1 MGMKFSH
8 EMKPLLADDFCF
20 YRGTSFFYASN
31 HVIIKYSLCNELKGA
46 YERKRKRRFFMIQ
59 SLAFILLLGLI
70 MAEISKRLK
79 LPRIVGMLFTGIV
92 LGPFVLNLLDPKIL
106 SISAE
111 LRQIALLIILIKAG
125 LSLDLKDLKKAS
137 RPALLLSFLPASFE
151 ILGYALLAPILLKI
165 STIDALLMGAVLSAV
180 SPAVVVPRMSMLMDE
195 GYGTD
200 KAIPQMIMAG
210 ASMDDI
216 FVIVLFTSFLG
227 MAMGQGVDL
236 SQFANIPISIV
247 LGIAIG
253 AVFGLVASFVFEKSF
268 SKKHLIRNSMKVI
281 IIMALSFLLVAIE
294 GLLKE
299 KLAISSLIAVV
310 TMAMTIRIKSVESV
324 SARLSAKFAKLWI
337 AAEVMLFVLV
347 GAEVDIRYTL
357 DAGLMAIVM
366 IFLAL
371 AFRTV
376 GVLIALAGTGLNKK
390 EKLFTVFSYLPKAT
404 VQAAIGSVPLAMGL
418 ESGKIILSV
427 AALAILITAPL
438 GATMMDLTYKKFLN
452 K

>member
-1 MGMKFSH
+1 
-8 EMKPLLADDFCF
+8 
-20 YRGTSFFYASN
+20 
-31 HVIIKYSLCNELKGA
+31 
-46 YERKRKRRFFMIQ
+46 MIQ

-70 MAEISKRLK
+70 LAEVSKRLK
-79 LPRIVGMLFTGIV
+79 LPRIVGMLFTGIL

-137 RPALLLSFLPASFE
+137 RPALLLSFLPATFE

-195 GYGTD
+195 GYGTK

-216 FVIVLFTSFLG
+216 YVIVLFTSFLG
-227 MAMGQGVDL
+227 MAMGKGVDL
-236 SQFANIPISIV
+236 SKFAAIPISIV

-268 SKKHLIRNSMKVI
+268 SKKHLIRNSMKAL

-294 GLLKE
+294 GLLKG
-299 KLAISSLIAVV
+299 KVAISSLIAVV

-324 SARLSAKFAKLWI
+324 SSRLSSKFAKLWI
-337 AAEVMLFVLV
+337 AAEIMLFVLV

-357 DAGLMAIVM
+357 DAGLMAVVM
-366 IFLAL
+366 IFAAL

-376 GVLIALAGTGLNKK
+376 GVIISTAGTGLNKK

-438 GATMMDLTYKKFLN
+438 GATLMDLSYKKFLE

>member
-1 MGMKFSH
+1 
-8 EMKPLLADDFCF
+8 
-20 YRGTSFFYASN
+20 
-31 HVIIKYSLCNELKGA
+31 
-46 YERKRKRRFFMIQ
+46 MIQ

-165 STIDALLMGAVLSAV
+165 SSLDALLMGAVLSAV

-236 SQFANIPISIV
+236 SQFAKIPISIV

-357 DAGLMAIVM
+357 DAGLMAVVM

-371 AFRTV
+371 AFRTI

-438 GATMMDLTYKKFLN
+438 GATAMDLTYKRYLN

>member
-1 MGMKFSH
+1 
-8 EMKPLLADDFCF
+8 
-20 YRGTSFFYASN
+20 
-31 HVIIKYSLCNELKGA
+31 
-46 YERKRKRRFFMIQ
+46 MIQ
-59 SLAFILLLGLI
+59 SLAFIFLLGLI
-70 MAEISKRLK
+70 MAEVSKRLK

-236 SQFANIPISIV
+236 SQFAKIPISIV

-281 IIMALSFLLVAIE
+281 IILALSFLLVAIE

-299 KLAISSLIAVV
+299 KIAISSLIAVV

-324 SARLSAKFAKLWI
+324 SARLSSKFAKLWI

-371 AFRTV
+371 AFRTI

-438 GATMMDLTYKKFLN
+438 GATAMDLTYKHYLN

>member
-1 MGMKFSH
+1 MYSSIA
-8 EMKPLLADDFCF
+8 EE
-20 YRGTSFFYASN
+20 GTSSRAHLN
-31 HVIIKYSLCNELKGA
+31 AKDKGVN
-46 YERKRKRRFFMIQ
+46 MIQ

-165 STIDALLMGAVLSAV
+165 SSVDALLMGSVLSAV

-236 SQFANIPISIV
+236 SQFAKIPISIV

-253 AVFGLVASFVFEKSF
+253 AVFGLVASFVFENSF

-357 DAGLMAIVM
+357 DAGLMAVVM
-366 IFLAL
+366 IFAAL
-371 AFRTV
+371 AFRTIV
-376 GVLIALAGTGLNKK
+376 VLIALAGTGLNKK
-390 EKLFTVFSYLPKAT
+390 ENLFTVFSYLPKAT

-438 GATMMDLTYKKFLN
+438 GATAMDMTYKKFLE

>member
-1 MGMKFSH
+1 
-8 EMKPLLADDFCF
+8 
-20 YRGTSFFYASN
+20 
-31 HVIIKYSLCNELKGA
+31 
-46 YERKRKRRFFMIQ
+46 MIQ

-165 STIDALLMGAVLSAV
+165 SSLDALLMGAVLSAV

-236 SQFANIPISIV
+236 SQFAKIPISIV

-281 IIMALSFLLVAIE
+281 IILALSFLLVAIE

-371 AFRTV
+371 AFRTI

-438 GATMMDLTYKKFLN
+438 GATAMDMTYKRYLN

>member
-1 MGMKFSH
+1 
-8 EMKPLLADDFCF
+8 
-20 YRGTSFFYASN
+20 
-31 HVIIKYSLCNELKGA
+31 
-46 YERKRKRRFFMIQ
+46 MIQ

-125 LSLDLKDLKKAS
+125 LSLDLKDLKKAT

-236 SQFANIPISIV
+236 SQFAKIPISIV

-376 GVLIALAGTGLNKK
+376 GVLIALVGTGLNKK

-438 GATMMDLTYKKFLN
+438 GATAMDLTYKHYLN

>member
-1 MGMKFSH
+1 
-8 EMKPLLADDFCF
+8 
-20 YRGTSFFYASN
+20 
-31 HVIIKYSLCNELKGA
+31 
-46 YERKRKRRFFMIQ
+46 MIQ
-59 SLAFILLLGLI
+59 SMAFIFLLGLI

-151 ILGYALLAPILLKI
+151 ILGYALLAPIILKI

-236 SQFANIPISIV
+236 SQFAKIPISIV

-281 IIMALSFLLVAIE
+281 IILALSFLLVAIE

-357 DAGLMAIVM
+357 DAGLMAVAM

-404 VQAAIGSVPLAMGL
+404 VQAAIGSVPLATGL

-438 GATMMDLTYKKFLN
+438 GATAMDLTYKKFLN

>member
-1 MGMKFSH
+1 
-8 EMKPLLADDFCF
+8 
-20 YRGTSFFYASN
+20 
-31 HVIIKYSLCNELKGA
+31 
-46 YERKRKRRFFMIQ
+46 MIQ

-70 MAEISKRLK
+70 MAEVSKRLK

-137 RPALLLSFLPASFE
+137 RPAILLSFLPASFE

-165 STIDALLMGAVLSAV
+165 SSVDALLMGAVLSAV

-236 SQFANIPISIV
+236 SQFAKIPISIV

-253 AVFGLVASFVFEKSF
+253 AVFGLIASFVFEKSF

-281 IIMALSFLLVAIE
+281 IILALSFLLVAIE

-310 TMAMTIRIKSVESV
+310 AMAMTIRIKSVESV
-324 SARLSAKFAKLWI
+324 SSRLSAKFAKLWI

-347 GAEVDIRYTL
+347 GTEVDIRYTL
-357 DAGLMAIVM
+357 DAGLMAVVM
-366 IFLAL
+366 IFAAL
-371 AFRTV
+371 AFRTI

-390 EKLFTVFSYLPKAT
+390 EKLFTVFSCLPKAT

-438 GATMMDLTYKKFLN
+438 GATAMDLTYKKFLE

>member
-1 MGMKFSH
+1 
-8 EMKPLLADDFCF
+8 
-20 YRGTSFFYASN
+20 
-31 HVIIKYSLCNELKGA
+31 
-46 YERKRKRRFFMIQ
+46 MIQ

-70 MAEISKRLK
+70 MAEISKHLK

-165 STIDALLMGAVLSAV
+165 SSVDALLMGAVLSAV

-236 SQFANIPISIV
+236 SQFAKIPISIV

-357 DAGLMAIVM
+357 DAGLMAVVM

-371 AFRTV
+371 AFRTI

-404 VQAAIGSVPLAMGL
+404 VQAAIGSVPLTMGL

-438 GATMMDLTYKKFLN
+438 GATAMDLTYKHYLN

>member
-1 MGMKFSH
+1 
-8 EMKPLLADDFCF
+8 
-20 YRGTSFFYASN
+20 
-31 HVIIKYSLCNELKGA
+31 
-46 YERKRKRRFFMIQ
+46 MIQ

-165 STIDALLMGAVLSAV
+165 SSIDALLMGAVLSAV

-236 SQFANIPISIV
+236 SQFAKIPISIV
-247 LGIAIG
+247 LGITIG

-438 GATMMDLTYKKFLN
+438 GATAMDLTYKKFLE

>member
-1 MGMKFSH
+1 
-8 EMKPLLADDFCF
+8 
-20 YRGTSFFYASN
+20 
-31 HVIIKYSLCNELKGA
+31 
-46 YERKRKRRFFMIQ
+46 MIQ

-180 SPAVVVPRMSMLMDE
+180 SPAVVVPRMSMLIDE

-236 SQFANIPISIV
+236 SQFAKIPISIV

-281 IIMALSFLLVAIE
+281 IILALSFLLVAIE

-299 KLAISSLIAVV
+299 KIAISSLIAVV

-324 SARLSAKFAKLWI
+324 SARLSSKFAKLWI

-371 AFRTV
+371 AFRTI

-438 GATMMDLTYKKFLN
+438 GATAMDLTYKHYLN

>member
-1 MGMKFSH
+1 
-8 EMKPLLADDFCF
+8 
-20 YRGTSFFYASN
+20 
-31 HVIIKYSLCNELKGA
+31 
-46 YERKRKRRFFMIQ
+46 MIQ
-59 SLAFILLLGLI
+59 SLALIFLLGLI
-70 MAEISKRLK
+70 LAEVSKRLK
-79 LPRIVGMLFTGIV
+79 LPRIVGMLFTGV
-92 LGPFVLNLLDPKIL
+92 LLGPFVLNLLDDKIL
-106 SISAE
+106 GISAE

-125 LSLDLKDLKKAS
+125 LSLDLSDLKKAS

-151 ILGYALLAPILLKI
+151 ILGYALFAPILLKI
-165 STIDALLMGAVLSAV
+165 RAIDALLMGAVLGAV

-195 GYGTD
+195 GYGTK

-216 FVIVLFTSFLG
+216 YVIVLFTSFLG
-227 MAMGQGVDL
+227 MSMGKGVDM
-236 SQFANIPISIV
+236 SKFASIPISIV
-247 LGIAIG
+247 LGIALG
-253 AVFGLVASFVFEKSF
+253 AVFGIIASFVFERSF
-268 SKKHLIRNSMKVI
+268 AKKHLIRNSMKAL

-294 GLLKE
+294 GALKGR
-299 KLAISSLIAVV
+299 LAISSLIAVV
-310 TMAMTIRIKSVESV
+310 TMAMTIKIKSVSSV
-324 SARLSAKFAKLWI
+324 SQRLSAKFAKFWI
-337 AAEVMLFVLV
+337 AAELMLFVLV

-357 DAGLMAIVM
+357 DAGLMAVVM
-366 IFLAL
+366 IFVAL

-376 GVLIALAGTGLNKK
+376 GVMIALLGTKLNKK

-438 GATMMDLTYKKFLN
+438 GAAAMDLTYKHFLE

>member
-1 MGMKFSH
+1 MYSSIA
-8 EMKPLLADDFCF
+8 EE
-20 YRGTSFFYASN
+20 GTSSRAHLN
-31 HVIIKYSLCNELKGA
+31 AKDKGVN
-46 YERKRKRRFFMIQ
+46 MIQ

-151 ILGYALLAPILLKI
+151 ILGYALLAPIFLKI

-236 SQFANIPISIV
+236 SQFTKIPISIV

-253 AVFGLVASFVFEKSF
+253 AIFGLVASFVFEKSF

-324 SARLSAKFAKLWI
+324 SARLSAKFEKLWI

-357 DAGLMAIVM
+357 DAGLMAVVM
-366 IFLAL
+366 IFAAL
-371 AFRTV
+371 AFRTI

-438 GATMMDLTYKKFLN
+438 GATAMDLTYKKFLN

>member
-1 MGMKFSH
+1 
-8 EMKPLLADDFCF
+8 
-20 YRGTSFFYASN
+20 
-31 HVIIKYSLCNELKGA
+31 
-46 YERKRKRRFFMIQ
+46 MIQ
-59 SLAFILLLGLI
+59 SLAFIFLLGLI
-70 MAEISKRLK
+70 MAEVSKRLK

-180 SPAVVVPRMSMLMDE
+180 SPAVVVPRMSMLIDE

-236 SQFANIPISIV
+236 SQFAKIPISIV

-281 IIMALSFLLVAIE
+281 IILALSFLLVAIE

-299 KLAISSLIAVV
+299 KIAISSLIAVV

-324 SARLSAKFAKLWI
+324 SARLSSKFAKLWI

-371 AFRTV
+371 AFRTI

-438 GATMMDLTYKKFLN
+438 GATAMDLTYKHYLN

>member
-1 MGMKFSH
+1 
-8 EMKPLLADDFCF
+8 
-20 YRGTSFFYASN
+20 
-31 HVIIKYSLCNELKGA
+31 
-46 YERKRKRRFFMIQ
+46 MIQ

-180 SPAVVVPRMSMLMDE
+180 SPAVVVPRMSMLIDE

-236 SQFANIPISIV
+236 SQFAKIPISIV

-253 AVFGLVASFVFEKSF
+253 AVFGLIASFVFEKSF

-357 DAGLMAIVM
+357 DAGLMAVVM
-366 IFLAL
+366 IFAAL
-371 AFRTV
+371 AFRTI

-438 GATMMDLTYKKFLN
+438 GATAMDMTYKKFLE

>member
-1 MGMKFSH
+1 
-8 EMKPLLADDFCF
+8 
-20 YRGTSFFYASN
+20 
-31 HVIIKYSLCNELKGA
+31 
-46 YERKRKRRFFMIQ
+46 MIQ

-180 SPAVVVPRMSMLMDE
+180 SPAVVVPRMSMLIDE

-236 SQFANIPISIV
+236 SQFAKIPISIV

-253 AVFGLVASFVFEKSF
+253 AVFGLIASFVFEKSF

-357 DAGLMAIVM
+357 DAGLMAVVM

-371 AFRTV
+371 AFRTI

-438 GATMMDLTYKKFLN
+438 GAMAMDLTYKKFLN

>member
-1 MGMKFSH
+1 
-8 EMKPLLADDFCF
+8 
-20 YRGTSFFYASN
+20 
-31 HVIIKYSLCNELKGA
+31 
-46 YERKRKRRFFMIQ
+46 MIQ

-70 MAEISKRLK
+70 LAEVSKRLK
-79 LPRIVGMLFTGIV
+79 LPRIVGMLFTGIL

-125 LSLDLKDLKKAS
+125 LSLDLSDLKKAS
-137 RPALLLSFLPASFE
+137 RPALLLSFLPATFE

-165 STIDALLMGAVLSAV
+165 RAIDALLMGAVLSAV

-195 GYGTD
+195 GYGTK

-216 FVIVLFTSFLG
+216 YVIVLFTSFLG
-227 MAMGQGVDL
+227 MAMGKGVDL
-236 SQFANIPISIV
+236 SKFAAIPISIV

-268 SKKHLIRNSMKVI
+268 SKKHLIRNSMKAL

-294 GLLKE
+294 GLLKG
-299 KLAISSLIAVV
+299 KVAISSLIAVV

-324 SARLSAKFAKLWI
+324 SSRLSSKFAKLWI
-337 AAEVMLFVLV
+337 AAEIMLFVLV
-347 GAEVDIRYTL
+347 GSEVDIRYTL
-357 DAGLMAIVM
+357 DAVLMAVVM

-376 GVLIALAGTGLNKK
+376 GVIISTAGTGLNKK

-404 VQAAIGSVPLAMGL
+404 VQAAIGSVPLAMGI

-438 GATMMDLTYKKFLN
+438 GATLMDLSYKKFLE

>member
-1 MGMKFSH
+1 
-8 EMKPLLADDFCF
+8 
-20 YRGTSFFYASN
+20 
-31 HVIIKYSLCNELKGA
+31 
-46 YERKRKRRFFMIQ
+46 MIQ
-59 SLAFILLLGLI
+59 SLAFIFLLGLI
-70 MAEISKRLK
+70 MAEVSKRLK

-180 SPAVVVPRMSMLMDE
+180 SPAVVVPRMSMLIDE

-236 SQFANIPISIV
+236 SQFAKIPISIV

-281 IIMALSFLLVAIE
+281 IILALSFLLVAIE

-299 KLAISSLIAVV
+299 KIAISSLIAVV

-324 SARLSAKFAKLWI
+324 SARLSSKFAKLWI

-371 AFRTV
+371 AFRTI

-418 ESGKIILSV
+418 ESGNIILSV

-438 GATMMDLTYKKFLN
+438 GATAMDLTYKHYLN

>member
-1 MGMKFSH
+1 
-8 EMKPLLADDFCF
+8 
-20 YRGTSFFYASN
+20 
-31 HVIIKYSLCNELKGA
+31 
-46 YERKRKRRFFMIQ
+46 MIQ

-165 STIDALLMGAVLSAV
+165 SSIDALLMGAVLSAV

-200 KAIPQMIMAG
+200 KAIPQIIMAG

-236 SQFANIPISIV
+236 SQFAKIPISIV

-253 AVFGLVASFVFEKSF
+253 AVFGLIASFVFEKSF

-281 IIMALSFLLVAIE
+281 IILALSFLLVAIE

-310 TMAMTIRIKSVESV
+310 AMAMTIRIKSVESV

-357 DAGLMAIVM
+357 DAGLMAVVM

-371 AFRTV
+371 AFRTI

-438 GATMMDLTYKKFLN
+438 GATAMDMTYKRYLN

>member
-1 MGMKFSH
+1 
-8 EMKPLLADDFCF
+8 
-20 YRGTSFFYASN
+20 
-31 HVIIKYSLCNELKGA
+31 
-46 YERKRKRRFFMIQ
+46 MIQ

-180 SPAVVVPRMSMLMDE
+180 SPAVVVPRMSMLIDE

-236 SQFANIPISIV
+236 SQFAKIPISIV

-253 AVFGLVASFVFEKSF
+253 AVFGLIASFVFEKSF

-357 DAGLMAIVM
+357 DAGLMAVVM

-371 AFRTV
+371 AFRTI

-438 GATMMDLTYKKFLN
+438 GATAMDMTYKRYLN

>member
-1 MGMKFSH
+1 MYSSIA
-8 EMKPLLADDFCF
+8 EE
-20 YRGTSFFYASN
+20 GTSSRAHLN
-31 HVIIKYSLCNELKGA
+31 AKDKGVN
-46 YERKRKRRFFMIQ
+46 MIQ

-165 STIDALLMGAVLSAV
+165 SSVDALLMGAVLSAV

-236 SQFANIPISIV
+236 SQFAKIPISIV

-253 AVFGLVASFVFEKSF
+253 AIFGLVASFVFEKSF

-299 KLAISSLIAVV
+299 KIAISSLIAVV

-357 DAGLMAIVM
+357 DAGLMAVVM
-366 IFLAL
+366 IFAAL
-371 AFRTV
+371 AFRTI

-438 GATMMDLTYKKFLN
+438 GATAMDLTYKKFLN

>member
-1 MGMKFSH
+1 MYSSIA
-8 EMKPLLADDFCF
+8 EE
-20 YRGTSFFYASN
+20 GTSSRAHLN
-31 HVIIKYSLCNELKGA
+31 AKDKGVN
-46 YERKRKRRFFMIQ
+46 MIQ
-59 SLAFILLLGLI
+59 SLAFIFLLGLI

-151 ILGYALLAPILLKI
+151 ILGYALLAPIFLKI

-195 GYGTD
+195 GYGKD

-236 SQFANIPISIV
+236 SQFAKIPISIV

-357 DAGLMAIVM
+357 DAGLMAVVM

-371 AFRTV
+371 AFRTI

-427 AALAILITAPL
+427 ATLAILITAPL
-438 GATMMDLTYKKFLN
+438 GATAMDLTYKKFLE

>member
-1 MGMKFSH
+1 
-8 EMKPLLADDFCF
+8 
-20 YRGTSFFYASN
+20 
-31 HVIIKYSLCNELKGA
+31 
-46 YERKRKRRFFMIQ
+46 MIQ
-59 SLAFILLLGLI
+59 SLAFIFLLGLI

-137 RPALLLSFLPASFE
+137 RPALLLSFLPATFE

-165 STIDALLMGAVLSAV
+165 SSLDALLMGAVLSAV

-236 SQFANIPISIV
+236 SQFAKIPISIV

-253 AVFGLVASFVFEKSF
+253 AVFGLIASFVFEKSF

-281 IIMALSFLLVAIE
+281 IILALSFLLVAIE

-310 TMAMTIRIKSVESV
+310 TMAMTIRIKNVESV

-357 DAGLMAIVM
+357 DAGLMAVVM

-438 GATMMDLTYKKFLN
+438 GATAMDLTYKKFLN

>member
-1 MGMKFSH
+1 
-8 EMKPLLADDFCF
+8 
-20 YRGTSFFYASN
+20 
-31 HVIIKYSLCNELKGA
+31 
-46 YERKRKRRFFMIQ
+46 MIQ

-70 MAEISKRLK
+70 MAEISKHLK

-180 SPAVVVPRMSMLMDE
+180 SPAVVVPRMSMLIDE

-236 SQFANIPISIV
+236 SQFAKIPISIV

-253 AVFGLVASFVFEKSF
+253 AVFGLIASFVFEKSF

-357 DAGLMAIVM
+357 DAGLMAVVM
-366 IFLAL
+366 IFAAL
-371 AFRTV
+371 AFRTI

-438 GATMMDLTYKKFLN
+438 GATAMDMTYKKFLE

>member
-1 MGMKFSH
+1 MYSSIA
-8 EMKPLLADDFCF
+8 EE
-20 YRGTSFFYASN
+20 GTSSRAHLN
-31 HVIIKYSLCNELKGA
+31 AKDKGVN
-46 YERKRKRRFFMIQ
+46 MIQ

-165 STIDALLMGAVLSAV
+165 SSVDALLMGAVLSAV

-236 SQFANIPISIV
+236 SQFAKIPISIV

-253 AVFGLVASFVFEKSF
+253 AIFGLVASFVFEKSF

-299 KLAISSLIAVV
+299 RVAISSLIAVV

-357 DAGLMAIVM
+357 DAGHMAVVM
-366 IFLAL
+366 IFAAL
-371 AFRTV
+371 AFRTI

-438 GATMMDLTYKKFLN
+438 GATAMDLTYKKFLE

>member
-1 MGMKFSH
+1 
-8 EMKPLLADDFCF
+8 
-20 YRGTSFFYASN
+20 
-31 HVIIKYSLCNELKGA
+31 
-46 YERKRKRRFFMIQ
+46 MIQ

-165 STIDALLMGAVLSAV
+165 SSVDALLMGAVLSAV

-195 GYGTD
+195 GYGTN

-236 SQFANIPISIV
+236 SQFAKIPISIV

-281 IIMALSFLLVAIE
+281 IILALSFLLVAIE

-357 DAGLMAIVM
+357 DAGLMAVVM
-366 IFLAL
+366 IFAAL
-371 AFRTV
+371 AFRTI

-438 GATMMDLTYKKFLN
+438 GATAMDLTYKRYLN

>member
-1 MGMKFSH
+1 
-8 EMKPLLADDFCF
+8 
-20 YRGTSFFYASN
+20 
-31 HVIIKYSLCNELKGA
+31 
-46 YERKRKRRFFMIQ
+46 MIQ
-59 SLAFILLLGLI
+59 SLAFIFLLGLI
-70 MAEISKRLK
+70 MAEVSKRLK

-236 SQFANIPISIV
+236 SQFAKIPISIV

-357 DAGLMAIVM
+357 DAGLMAVVM
-366 IFLAL
+366 IFAAL
-371 AFRTV
+371 AFRTI

-438 GATMMDLTYKKFLN
+438 GATAMDLTYKKFLN